1 MYEFPSW
8 SMGTRKKTRK
18 NDVLSTFSLRGGLEY
33 NIKSYKENENVKKTH
48 S

>member
-8 SMGTRKKTRK
+8 SMGTRKRIRK
-18 NDVLSTFSLRGGLEY
+18 NDVLSTFLYGGVEY
-33 NIKSYKENENVKKTH
+33 NIKSQKENTDDKKTR